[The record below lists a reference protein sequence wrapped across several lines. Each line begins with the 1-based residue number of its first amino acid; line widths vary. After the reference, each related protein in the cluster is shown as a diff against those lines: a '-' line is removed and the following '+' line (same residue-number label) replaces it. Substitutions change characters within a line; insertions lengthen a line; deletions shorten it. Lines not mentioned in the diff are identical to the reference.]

1 MPTINVHEAKTHLS
15 RYLAEVEQGG
25 EVTIARAGKP
35 VAKLVGIDPAPAVR
49 RSRLGGLEG
58 QGDDLL
64 AIFDNWTDADQV
76 KLETLFYDAPI
87 MPPEE

>member
-15 RYLAEVEQGG
+15 RYLNEVERGG

-35 VAKLVGIDPAPAVR
+35 VAKLVAVAPAPSPR

-58 QGDDLL
+58 QGDELL
-64 AIFDNWTDADQV
+64 AIFDNWTDADQTA
-76 KLETLFYDAPI
+76 LEALFYDAPI
-87 MPPEE
+87 TTEE